1 MPSPS
6 TSLATQR
13 PDLADSLQEFDLE
26 MDRNGFIASRV
37 LPVFETQLQT
47 SPFGKIPIEQ
57 LLQNPDTERAPGSGY
72 NRGSWT
78 FTTDSYTCEEHG
90 WEEPVDDRESK
101 MYANYFDA
109 EMVSAQRAR
118 DAVLRNYEKRVAA
131 AVFNAT
137 TWTSYTTAVTNE
149 WDDAA
154 NATPVEDV
162 HNATLA
168 VYDQCGLWPDALIIN
183 RRTFKN
189 LRLCDEIQSLSQSQN
204 FMDVRQG
211 AITEAQ
217 LSTVFDLEVIVAGGT
232 QNTADEG
239 IAASLSPI
247 WSNEYAMIAKLN
259 RTGDI
264 REPGLGRT
272 FHWGQ
277 DGSSIG
283 ATMES
288 YRDETVRGDI
298 IRARQDV
305 DEKILYT
312 EAAHLLS
319 NITT

>member
-6 TSLATQR
+6 TSIANQR
-13 PDLADSLQEFDLE
+13 PDLSDSLQEFDLE

-37 LPVFETQLQT
+37 LPVMEVALQT
-47 SPFGKIPIEQ
+47 SPFGKIEIED

-78 FTTDSYTCEEHG
+78 FTTDSYTCLEHG

-109 EMVSAQRAR
+109 ELIAAQRAR

-137 TWTSYTTAVTNE
+137 TWTATAAATAWTTVATAIPVTDIHAAVLRVY
-149 WDDAA
+149 AA
-154 NATPVEDV
+154 S
-162 HNATLA
+162 
-168 VYDQCGLWPDALIIN
+168 GLWPDALIIN
-183 RRTFKN
+183 RKTFLELRRTAQ
-189 LRLCDEIQSLSQSQN
+189 IQDLVKEQN
-204 FMDVRQG
+204 FMDVRQRSIST
-211 AITEAQ
+211 AH
-217 LSTVFDLEVIVAGGT
+217 LSQVFDLEVIVAGST

-239 IAASLSPI
+239 LAAVLTPI
-247 WSNEYAMIAKLN
+247 WSDTYASVCKLN
-259 RTGDI
+259 RGNDI

-283 ATMES
+283 STMET

-298 IRARQDV
+298 VRARQDV
-305 DEKILYT
+305 DEKILYV
-312 EAAHLLS
+312 EAADLID
-319 NITT
+319 ITGP